1 MTRARLPT
9 RRGHEP
15 VSFEHGGI
23 AGIGRNGRLAGIFL
37 NKRATGAEGAERW
50 RLYSQELSTP
60 IIPELA
66 AAPERGP
73 GGGELVARMPATPEP
88 RAEVSGLPDWGR
100 R

>member
-1 MTRARLPT
+1 MTRARLPI

-23 AGIGRNGRLAGIFL
+23 AGIGRFPNGRLAGMFL

-50 RLYSQELSTP
+50 RLYSQEL
-60 IIPELA
+60 
-66 AAPERGP
+66 
-73 GGGELVARMPATPEP
+73 PEP
-88 RAEVSGLPDWGR
+88 RVEVSGLPDHWGR